1 MHTFTV
7 VRGLPRPNH
16 TLETRN
22 RDEAEYFFEPLTD
35 AELAQIESRT
45 TDYPGVCLAIV
56 ITLAFFGE
64 SLMDATESALHWLG
78 GVL

>member
-35 AELAQIESRT
+35 AELAQIARRT
-45 TDYPGVCLAIV
+45 TKRPGLCLVLVIAAAIFADPIV
-56 ITLAFFGE
+56 DGTLW
-64 SLMDATESALHWLG
+64 ALHWLA

>member
-35 AELAQIESRT
+35 AELAQIARRT
-45 TDYPGVCLAIV
+45 SKRPGLCLVLVIVAAIFADPIV
-56 ITLAFFGE
+56 DGTL
-64 SLMDATESALHWLG
+64 SALHWLA